1 MTEAALTGSLGAKA
15 PRRGSQAN
23 QPPRR
28 LPPGPPPRKST
39 LSSLGYYYR
48 FFTEPLGFVE
58 ERFARFGD
66 IYCAPSRGVP
76 LFVLRHPDHLWE
88 VLVRDGAK
96 YGKTHTAFDTI
107 ERFLGKGLL
116 TTDGEVWRRQR
127 RMVQPAFAKTRLAG
141 YAQAMVE
148 ETVKLTDGFRD
159 GMTYDMSREMM
170 ELTLRAV
177 CRTLFSHDV
186 RGQTDAVATA
196 MEVFRNNIGRPDPL
210 PAWLSPWRRTA
221 DRALQTLDDIIN
233 GMIRE
238 RRASGREPEP
248 ADLLHMLLT
257 AVDTEG
263 DGGRLDDREIRD
275 QLVTMFLAGHETTS
289 HALTWTWY
297 LLSQNPSE
305 ERKLHA
311 ELERV
316 LGGRAPTYDDLEA
329 LPFTRWCFEEAMR
342 LYPPAFTI
350 ARRAEA
356 DAEIGGYAVPAG
368 SEVVM
373 WIYMTHHDARWFP
386 NPQAFVPERFA
397 PDAIA
402 ARPKLAYLP
411 FAAGARACI
420 GKVFAMIEGQLVLAT
435 MAQRYRLTLE
445 PGHRVE
451 LAPRVTLAPKHGMRM
466 RVNAR

>member
-1 MTEAALTGSLGAKA
+1 MASAAPDSTMASDMLSRSH
-15 PRRGSQAN
+15 RRS
-23 QPPRR
+23 
-28 LPPGPPPRKST
+28 PPGPPPRGGT

-48 FFTEPLGFVE
+48 FFTDSLGFVQ
-58 ERFARFGD
+58 ERFDRYGD
-66 IYCAPSRGVP
+66 VYCAPSRGVP
-76 LFVLRHPDHLWE
+76 LFVLRHPEHLWE
-88 VLVRDGAK
+88 VLVRDGSK
-96 YGKTHTAFDTI
+96 YGKTHTAFSML
-107 ERFLGKGLL
+107 EHFLGKGLL

-127 RMVQPAFAKTRLAG
+127 RMVQPAFGKTRLAG
-141 YAQAMVE
+141 YARAMVDE
-148 ETVKLTDGFRD
+148 AARLGDEWRD
-159 GMTYDMSREMM
+159 GMTYDVSREMM

-186 RGQTDAVATA
+186 RGQTDGVATA
-196 MEVFRNNIGRPDPL
+196 MDVFRNAIGRPDPL
-210 PAWLSPWRRTA
+210 PSWLSPWQRSA
-221 DRALQTLDDIIN
+221 DRALKTLDDIIY

-238 RRASGREPEP
+238 RRRSSVEPDP

-257 AVDTEG
+257 AVDAEG
-263 DGGRLDDREIRD
+263 DGGRLDDKEIRD

-297 LLSQNPSE
+297 LLSQNPSA

-311 ELERV
+311 ELQRV
-316 LGGRAPTYDDLEA
+316 LGDRLPTYDDLEQLA
-329 LPFTRWCFEEAMR
+329 YTRWCFEEAMR

-356 DAEIGGYAVPAG
+356 DAEIGGYPVPRG

-373 WIYMTHHDARWFP
+373 WIYMTHHDARWYP
-386 NPQAFVPERFA
+386 DPRAFKPERFSPEEVA
-397 PDAIA
+397 K
-402 ARPKLAYLP
+402 RPKLAYLP

-435 MAQRYRLTLE
+435 LAQRFRMTLE

-451 LAPRVTLAPKHGMRM
+451 MAPRITLAPKHGMRM
-466 RVNAR
+466 RVQAR